1 MTTRNVIISR
11 EEDLMPLIAV
21 RNKDGK
27 VTGWK
32 FGKRGKVYKG
42 KDAKKKAKRQ
52 MAAMYANGYK
62 GSAKG

>member
-1 MTTRNVIISR
+1 
-11 EEDLMPLIAV
+11 MPLIAI
-21 RNKDGK
+21 RNEDGK

-32 FGKRGKVYKG
+32 FGKRGKVYTG

-52 MAAMYANGYK
+52 MAAMYANGFS